1 MKWQGEDLG
10 LVLRGQF
17 AIGRSSCGSGEG
29 TSAGGDQ
36 RGDGNEA
43 MDVDDD
49 DGDNDEDG
57 EDDDDE

>member
-1 MKWQGEDLG
+1 MLS
-10 LVLRGQF
+10 GQF
-17 AIGRSSCGSGEG
+17 AMGGSSCGSGEG

-57 EDDDDE
+57 EDDDDDDDDE